1 MTSSRSINYTSLVP
15 KDSFIGRYLD
25 FMKDSETPEV
35 YDFWTALWLMSVAVG
50 RRIVVDRPN
59 APVFLNWYIVL
70 VGESGITRKSTS
82 VRAAKSLAYKLVD
95 DPKQVVSSRITPQM
109 VEQMLAER
117 PTMHICISE
126 MVTAFGK
133 MAGSAHALPGLLTD
147 LYDCPDKRLGGTLYA
162 GSLALEDVFVSLLT
176 ATTSTWLL
184 RFMNQELVEGGFTSR
199 TMFVTANKPK
209 KRIAWSESNEQE
221 KDKKLQAIEEDLQAL
236 KARSLS
242 TPIRIKP
249 SKSGLKQFR
258 SWYNRH
264 GYSED
269 SYRQSFEGREDAHL
283 LRLAAFLAI
292 NDGTW
297 SIGYRHINRAARV
310 ISVVKNDGSRLFR
323 TPTPDDPLIVAVERV
338 KRVLVEAGRD
348 GLTQNNLR
356 LKTRYVNGLNAPRLH
371 NIMNTM
377 HELRLVDK
385 YETVPPGATRPA
397 TMWRGTKLLFG
408 ETAIQEVLDT
418 LGPLMDG

>member
-249 SKSGLKQFR
+249 
-258 SWYNRH
+258 
-264 GYSED
+264 
-269 SYRQSFEGREDAHL
+269 
-283 LRLAAFLAI
+283 
-292 NDGTW
+292 
-297 SIGYRHINRAARV
+297 
-310 ISVVKNDGSRLFR
+310 GS
-323 TPTPDDPLIVAVERV
+323 
-338 KRVLVEAGRD
+338 
-348 GLTQNNLR
+348 
-356 LKTRYVNGLNAPRLH
+356 
-371 NIMNTM
+371 
-377 HELRLVDK
+377 
-385 YETVPPGATRPA
+385 
-397 TMWRGTKLLFG
+397 
-408 ETAIQEVLDT
+408 
-418 LGPLMDG
+418 